1 MNKVNMTYGWL
12 WNCLITGSLLLASC
26 ADSYEETPAPQP
38 VPQPEPQLQDESLL
52 VARSFTRTDGAGLVT
67 PSSDSPIYLFA
78 CTPTE
83 NESKGTFAYSGTG
96 WGSTDFAIKEERQY
110 YFYGFMPANGI
121 TGSLSVTDTDL
132 GGDYSKGADL
142 TLTGLPAIS
151 TKDICVVVGVERTT
165 ESATE
170 ATVENGH
177 FGFLSKTKD
186 QNYANLLMDHIYMEL
201 DLGFKIDP
209 DYAALRTIRLTE
221 VTLTSSYQGTVT
233 AIVKLRDRD
242 GIRDVS
248 YSRVGNTGVEPQ
260 SFTLLSTDDTP
271 KVLNKNYLISDN
283 PADTEPLKLD
293 KTVFCAPNLIDAS
306 GTYLT
311 IETKYEV
318 WDKIGA
324 NDKSKI
330 GERTAVNKLKLAP
343 STIAKKRKVT
353 LNVKPTYLYVLS
365 DWDMD
370 YPEIVIS
377 NE

>member
-1 MNKVNMTYGWL
+1 MKKVNKIYDWL

-26 ADSYEETPAPQP
+26 ADSYEETSAPQP
-38 VPQPEPQLQDESLL
+38 VPEPEPQLQNGSQL
-52 VARSFTRTDGAGLVT
+52 VARSFTRTEGASQVAA
-67 PSSDSPIYLFA
+67 SADSPIYLFA

-96 WGSTDFAIKEERQY
+96 WGSTDFTIKEERQY
-110 YFYGFMPANGI
+110 YFYGFMPANGV

-142 TLTGLPAIS
+142 TLIGLPAIS
-151 TKDICVVVGVERTT
+151 TKDICVLVGVERTT
-165 ESATE
+165 ESAT
-170 ATVENGH
+170 AADVYLGH

-221 VTLTSSYQGTVT
+221 VKLTSSYQGTVT
-233 AIVKLRDRD
+233 AIVKLRDGL
-242 GIRDVS
+242 GITDVS
-248 YSRVGNTGVEPQ
+248 YSRVVNTDVTSQ
-260 SFTLLSTDDTP
+260 TFMLLSTDEDP

-283 PADTEPLKLD
+283 PAGTERLKLD

-343 STIAKKRKVT
+343 SMIAKKRKVT

-377 NE
+377 E